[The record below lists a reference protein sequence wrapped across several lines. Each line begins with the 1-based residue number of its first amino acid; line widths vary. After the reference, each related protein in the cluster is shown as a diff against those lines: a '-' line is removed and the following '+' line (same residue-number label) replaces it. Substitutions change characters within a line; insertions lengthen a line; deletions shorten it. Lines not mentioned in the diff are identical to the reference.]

1 MKKLAIYRKVWTPE
15 RVEKLEAYE
24 RVGDQAGVTRIKFG
38 AYVKSQRLECGLSQ
52 AAAGTKLRELRILES
67 ANKGRKTQRPKR
79 VPKHSQEELNHEREQ
94 WNEWEQGKH
103 LPEDINIRRIASV
116 LDGDPATFLRRAKRP
131 VPSYLLVHD
140 EAWAT
145 RTFRGALREAQSFV
159 ELADTVQSI
168 WQQYAL
174 EQTNL
179 RARMKIDRA
188 LSEVLEMVHLYL
200 DEKQQVQLARHI
212 VGERTDRQLRKYV
225 EDALEFRQEVQNRF
239 RTLAEIQ
246 LSSALHNA
254 LEELG
259 IVAGRFDGLT
269 AKMKAVLGK
278 LGLRELE
285 PITDPDLFIYE
296 LSEHFEV
303 VKGLLPEVTTVDQNL
318 TETETKINN
327 ALNDIKGR
335 KRQALELTFQL
346 CEMIAKLQRWVE
358 TITNPPQK
366 SLGELDDALEQQRK
380 RRKRKR
386 IASSSGRK
394 RSAGEDESW

>member
-1 MKKLAIYRKVWTPE
+1 MAQQCHFHGLRNASDVSVCLQAYDDATELPVESECSFTAYFFPNAYRLSGF
-15 RVEKLEAYE
+15 RLQ
-24 RVGDQAGVTRIKFG
+24 DQ
-38 AYVKSQRLECGLSQ
+38 
-52 AAAGTKLRELRILES
+52 
-67 ANKGRKTQRPKR
+67 
-79 VPKHSQEELNHEREQ
+79 
-94 WNEWEQGKH
+94 
-103 LPEDINIRRIASV
+103 
-116 LDGDPATFLRRAKRP
+116 
-131 VPSYLLVHD
+131 
-140 EAWAT
+140 
-145 RTFRGALREAQSFV
+145 
-159 ELADTVQSI
+159 ELADTVQAI
-168 WQQYAL
+168 WQQYAF
-174 EQTNL
+174 EQTHV
-179 RARMKIDRA
+179 RPHIKIDRA
-188 LSEVLEMVHLYL
+188 YSQVLEMVHLYL

-225 EDALEFRQEVQNRF
+225 EDAREFRQEVQIRF
-239 RTLAEIQ
+239 RTLAKIQ
-246 LSSALHNA
+246 LSPALHNA
-254 LEELG
+254 SEELG
-259 IVAGRFDGLT
+259 IGAGRFDGLP

-285 PITDPDLFIYE
+285 PIADPDLFIYE

-303 VKGLLPEVTTVDQNL
+303 VKGLLPELTKVDQNL
-318 TETETKINN
+318 TDTETKINN

-346 CEMIAKLQRWVE
+346 CERIAKLQRWVE